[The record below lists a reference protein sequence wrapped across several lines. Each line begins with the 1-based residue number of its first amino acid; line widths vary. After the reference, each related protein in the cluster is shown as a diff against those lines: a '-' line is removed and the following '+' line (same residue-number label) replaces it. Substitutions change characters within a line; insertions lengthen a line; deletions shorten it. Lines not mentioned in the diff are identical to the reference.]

1 MRVRKVLVRAVL
13 GLLVCLTVV
22 LIVMLV
28 VFQGASRTV
37 MFFVGLVVSPGVA
50 VLGEVVRRWAFRPEI
65 RAVQLVS
72 TDQIV
77 SKITRLLLKNEGSVS
92 ARDVEAHVEEI
103 FDGDDKRENF
113 VPVPLRWTHG
123 QDRPGSPSIRDIHAD
138 QSCHL
143 DIADVMRPIYMGQPS
158 VMVLCVPVEAVRRL
172 KNLCWLK
179 AGRTRLGIAI
189 YNASGRTTRVQ
200 VSVEWDGTWSK
211 PEVSIVP

>member
-1 MRVRKVLVRAVL
+1 MDVAGVA
-13 GLLVCLTVV
+13 GVV
-22 LIVMLV
+22 V
-28 VFQGASRTV
+28 A
-37 MFFVGLVVSPGVA
+37 FFGGLVVSPVMA
-50 VLGEVVRRWAFRPEI
+50 VVSERVRDYFFHPEI
-65 RAVQLVS
+65 RAVQVVS
-72 TDQIV
+72 TDQIFAIV
-77 SKITRLLLKNEGSVS
+77 TRLLLKNEGSVS

-143 DIADVMRPIYMGQPS
+143 DIADVVRPTYMGQS
-158 VMVLCVPVEAVRRL
+158 SEMVLCVPVEAARIV
-172 KNLCWLK
+172 KDFCTLK

-200 VSVEWDGTWSK
+200 VSVEWDGTWSE
-211 PEVSIVP
+211 PEVSIVS

>member
-1 MRVRKVLVRAVL
+1 MRVRKVLVRGVQVVL
-13 GLLVCLTVV
+13 GCLVVV
-22 LIVMLV
+22 LMVMLV
-28 VFQGASRTV
+28 VFQGSSRTV
-37 MFFVGLVVSPGVA
+37 IFFVGLIVSPGIAVA
-50 VLGEVVRRWAFRPEI
+50 GEAVRKWVFRPEI

-72 TDQIV
+72 TDQIFAIV
-77 SKITRLLLKNEGSVS
+77 TRLLLKNEGSVS

-143 DIADVMRPIYMGQPS
+143 DIADVRQPTYMGQPPA
-158 VMVLCVPVEAVRRL
+158 MVLCVPVPAALSV
-172 KNLCWLK
+172 KDFCTLK

-189 YNASGRTTRVQ
+189 YNASGKTTRVQ
-200 VSVEWDGTWSK
+200 VSVEWDGTWSE
-211 PEVSIVP
+211 PEVSIVS